1 MQRPNAPLLLPE
13 NILQIVSTDGV
24 SLSGVLADNGAETK
38 STMAMQ
44 IEVKSV
50 VIVVEWSIFLVNRG
64 HYSL

>member
-50 VIVVEWSIFLVNRG
+50 VIVVEWSIFLVNRD

>member
-1 MQRPNAPLLLPE
+1 LQRPNAPLLLPE

>member
-1 MQRPNAPLLLPE
+1 LQRPNAPLLLPE

-50 VIVVEWSIFLVNRG
+50 VIVVEWSIFLVNRD